1 MSKIYFA
8 SQNQNKIREIS
19 SVLPEGI
26 ELLGIDSVT
35 SEELE
40 ETGSTLEEN
49 AVQKALFVADKTGD
63 SAFAD
68 DTGLEVDALNGAP
81 GVISAR
87 YAGEQK
93 IAADNIARLLREL
106 YGNPNRK
113 AQFRTV
119 IALVKDGKQHLFE
132 GVVHG
137 TITTELRGTSGFGY
151 DPIFVPDGSEKTF
164 AEMTMEEKNQWS
176 HRARAVKKLVEFLG
190 SRF

>member
-8 SQNQNKIREIS
+8 SQNQNKIKEIS
-19 SVLPEGI
+19 SVLPVGI
-26 ELLGIDSVT
+26 ELMGIDAVT

-40 ETGSTLEEN
+40 ETGETLEEN
-49 AVQKALFVADKTGD
+49 AVQKAVFVADKTGE

-68 DTGLEVDALNGAP
+68 DTGLEIEALNGAP

-93 IAADNIARLLREL
+93 NAADNCAKVLKELTGIA
-106 YGNPNRK
+106 NRK

-119 IALVKDGKQHLFE
+119 IALIRNGEQHLFE
-132 GVVHG
+132 GIVNG
-137 TITTELRGTSGFGY
+137 SIITEPRGEKGFGY

-164 AEMTMEEKNQWS
+164 AEMTLEEKNQWS
-176 HRARAVKKLVEFLG
+176 HRARAVKKLLDYLNQQ
-190 SRF
+190 